1 MHDADNSLFT
11 NFHNSSIYAKV
22 WQGYKSDRL
31 DKVLEEARMTLDAAK
46 RGKLYTQAQKILQ
59 DDCPSLWAY
68 AIQDI
73 YAINKKVEWT
83 PRTDEMIWY
92 QEMSLA

>member
-1 MHDADNSLFT
+1 M
-11 NFHNSSIYAKV
+11 AKA
-22 WQGYKSDRL
+22 GT
-31 DKVLEEARMTLDAAK
+31 TLTPGATYMATLGAAK